1 MDKEKIKGFI
11 NTSIDKA
18 ADFAKDVSD
27 KRDNQLIDTSNQ
39 NNKVVNVNLKGG
51 ILGILA
57 DSPQNTLNK
66 RIKKENANG
75 WKVIQVIPASSGN
88 LFLLIFRIF
97 LLIITFLFYTTS
109 NGYYIIMEKVDTGKK
124 NNTNEPKCSKC
135 GNSISLDDVFCE
147 SCGNKV

>member
-1 MDKEKIKGFI
+1 MDKEKIKRFI

-18 ADFAKDVSD
+18 SDFANELSD
-27 KRDNQLIDTSNQ
+27 KREKQLIDTSNQ
-39 NNKVVNVNLKGG
+39 KNKVVNVNLKGG
-51 ILGILA
+51 ILGMLA

-97 LLIITFLFYTTS
+97 LLMITFLFYTTS
-109 NGYYIIMEKVDTGKK
+109 NGYYIIMEK
-124 NNTNEPKCSKC
+124 E
-135 GNSISLDDVFCE
+135 
-147 SCGNKV
+147 